1 LPKTKAR
8 QAHSRGQSTGR
19 SVKSRGG
26 VFWVVSAVL
35 QVSLPAPLAGAQQG
49 EPTDESEACLIA
61 AERAQPLMRQKRL
74 REARAE
80 LEMCARD
87 VCPRIARTDCR
98 SWLADVVSE
107 QPSIV
112 IAAHEVRG
120 TEVHDVHGVRAII
133 DGAIAADNVD
143 ATRVIVDPGPHRL
156 HLERAGADALE
167 QEIDV
172 HEGDKDRVVHVYWR
186 APAAAGVPR
195 QGIPPALAVTAV
207 AGAAAVG
214 AGAYLEIAGLVR
226 RGELGSSCQTTRTC
240 SQSQVDAARN
250 LTRAGD
256 ITIGAGLLVLACAA
270 YLYFS
275 RPPAAAPVRTDY
287 LTWTLG
293 PVVGGIAGGVEGRW

>member
-1 LPKTKAR
+1 
-8 QAHSRGQSTGR
+8 
-19 SVKSRGG
+19 
-26 VFWVVSAVL
+26 VL
-35 QVSLPAPLAGAQQG
+35 LHAPPAAAQKG
-49 EPTDESEACLIA
+49 PPADESEACLTA

-143 ATRVIVDPGPHRL
+143 AMRVVVDPGPHRL
-156 HLERAGADALE
+156 HLERAGAEALE

-172 HEGDKDRVVHVYWR
+172 REGDKDRIVHVYWR
-186 APAAAGVPR
+186 APAAAAPPR
-195 QGIPPALAVTAV
+195 PGIPTGLLV
-207 AGAAAVG
+207 AGVGGLAAVG
-214 AGAYLEIAGLVR
+214 AGTYLEITGLVR
-226 RGELGSSCQTTRTC
+226 RAELGSSCQLNRTC
-240 SQSQVDAARN
+240 AQSQVDAARN

-270 YLYFS
+270 YLYFA
-275 RPPAAAPVRTDY
+275 RPAGSPPVRTDQ

-293 PVVGGIAGGVEGRW
+293 PAAGGVTAWVKSGW